1 MVMDITKLSKKQIRA
16 LQSAGVLEEM
26 IGGQKDATTPPY
38 IRPVYDATWNQ
49 PSDGGIFTQPGVRPE
64 MYSALRQPVGITQ
77 LINPVPSNYAQERI
91 GILTGQLASSGTNPT
106 DICGAPVTP
115 GDLKTCAQWYN
126 WGVIHIG
133 SQKINAESAGELANR
148 AVEPRV
154 ILNRAV
160 NDPFIPTLLQDPNI
174 NFMSLEAQAMYQL
187 GTQLRR
193 SLAPVMFTGNPATA
207 AASATAGW
215 IKELTGLDRLIVTG
229 HTDMDT
235 GNTCPAADSTIINW
249 GGAAIDS
256 SVGGQNITQ
265 QITAM
270 VYGQW
275 VSARQLGMEDASW
288 ALIMHP
294 DQFYALTAV
303 YACQYATYRCLSSN
317 AGQPIVQQAPD
328 INDLRLS
335 MINGSYLLIEGRAVP
350 VIQDDAI
357 ALTAAGGNYRQAD
370 IYFMPLMWQG
380 RPQLHFEFFPMDNQ
394 FQNELAGH
402 FPGQTYVTNN
412 GMYRM
417 WWDKSMSCMQMVL
430 DAKVRM
436 WLETPFLCARLQNVA
451 YISNTFYHSP
461 FPGVTGYVDG
471 GTVSELV
478 NPKQP

>member
-1 MVMDITKLSKKQIRA
+1 MNLGKLSKKEIRA
-16 LQSAGVLEEM
+16 LHDAGVLMDM
-26 IGGQKDATTPPY
+26 IEGEKDVTTPPY

-64 MYSALRQPVGITQ
+64 MYSALRQPVGITALVQ
-77 LINPVPSNYAQERI
+77 PVPSTYAQERI
-91 GILTGQLASSGTNPT
+91 AILTGQLANAGTNPS

-126 WGVIHIG
+126 WGQIHLG

-148 AVEPRV
+148 AVQPRV
-154 ILNRAV
+154 ILNRAI
-160 NDPFIPTLLQDPNI
+160 NDPLVPDLLQNPTI
-174 NFMSLEAQAMYQL
+174 NFMSLDAQAMYQV

-207 AASATAGW
+207 PASATPGW
-215 IKELTGLDRLIVTG
+215 IKELMGLDRLIVTG
-229 HTDMDT
+229 HTDMDS
-235 GNTCPAADSTIINW
+235 GNACPAADSTLYDW
-249 GGAAIDS
+249 GSNPIDT

-265 QITAM
+265 QITSM

-275 VSARQLGMEDASW
+275 VSARQLGMEDATW

-328 INDLRLS
+328 INQLRLS

-357 ALTAAGGNYRQAD
+357 AITAAGGNYRKAD
-370 IYFMPLMWQG
+370 IYFMPLTWNG
-380 RPQLHFEFFPMDNQ
+380 RPQLRFEFFPMDNE
-394 FQNELAGH
+394 FQQQLAGR
-402 FPGQTYVTNN
+402 FPGQSYVTNN

-417 WWDKSMSCMQMVL
+417 WWDRTMSCMQMVL

-451 YISNTFYHSP
+451 YISTIGYHSP

-471 GTVSELV
+471 GSVSQLV